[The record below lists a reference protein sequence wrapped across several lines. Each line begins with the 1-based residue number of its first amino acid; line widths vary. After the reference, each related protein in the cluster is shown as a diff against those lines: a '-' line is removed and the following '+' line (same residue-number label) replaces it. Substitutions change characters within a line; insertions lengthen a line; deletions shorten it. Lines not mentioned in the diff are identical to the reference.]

1 MKSGFLLQLIL
12 ATAIVS
18 SFLPPVASIYEE
30 TIKNFLNEFRMR
42 MCHPI
47 PNLGLPALDPL
58 QLSHAE
64 TSVNNQYLI
73 E

>member
-18 SFLPPVASIYEE
+18 SFLPPVAAIYEE
-30 TIKNFLNEFRMR
+30 RIKNFLNEFRMR

-47 PNLGLPALDPL
+47 PNLGLPPLDPL